1 MIIPEGFTEQEVVD
15 TITRVARRFA
25 ARYRFSSY
33 EADDIFQEAFIIGM
47 NGLGKYETGRPL
59 ENFLAVVIPNGLK
72 NFKRKIVGRP
82 EDINKDRKLLVS
94 PLSMDIVRDEEESG
108 MWNKF
113 DFLNDLQVDDIFRLI
128 DIHLPVDFRADFLR
142 MKQGILISKPR
153 REKIEYIIVEIL
165 RENGYETW

>member
-1 MIIPEGFTEQEVVD
+1 LIVPEGFTEQEVVD
-15 TITRVARRFA
+15 TITRVAQRFA

-33 EADDIFQEAFIIGM
+33 ETEDIFQEAFIIGM
-47 NGLGKYETGRPL
+47 DRLDKYQVGRPL
-59 ENFLAVVIPNGLK
+59 ENYLAVVIPNGLK

-82 EDINKDRKLLVS
+82 EDTNRDRKLLVS
-94 PLSMDIVRDEEESG
+94 PLSMDVVRDEEESG

-128 DIHLPVDFRADFLR
+128 DINLPVDFRSDFLR

-153 REKIEYIIVEIL
+153 REKIELIIVEIL